1 MIKKLFCAILV
12 TPLFA
17 GCATNSV
24 TNRQQL
30 MLVPEDQVIAS
41 SYNSYSNIINQA
53 KGNSSLNV
61 DPIQTN
67 RAKEIASRII
77 PHAVSY
83 RSSIINWQWDV
94 NVLESNEI
102 NAFCMAGGKIAVYSG
117 LIRTL
122 NPTDDELAQ
131 VIAHEIAHALSE
143 HTREKISVAM
153 ASNLVVGVAAAKNG
167 LSQTQVDLLNNL
179 TSLAIKLPNS
189 RQAEGEADS
198 IGILLAA
205 RAGYDP
211 YAAATL
217 WEKMSHLGN
226 STGLS
231 ILSTHPLPIDRITA
245 MRSEAAQLNPIYQ
258 KTSVLRSAD
267 KLPKIEY
274 ENGQA
279 KNLYGKARYEMPS
292 SKQ

>member
-1 MIKKLFCAILV
+1 M
-12 TPLFA
+12 
-17 GCATNSV
+17 
-24 TNRQQL
+24 
-30 MLVPEDQVIAS
+30 
-41 SYNSYSNIINQA
+41 
-53 KGNSSLNV
+53 
-61 DPIQTN
+61 
-67 RAKEIASRII
+67 
-77 PHAVSY
+77 
-83 RSSIINWQWDV
+83 
-94 NVLESNEI
+94 LESNEI

>member
-1 MIKKLFCAILV
+1 
-12 TPLFA
+12 
-17 GCATNSV
+17 
-24 TNRQQL
+24 
-30 MLVPEDQVIAS
+30 MLVPENQIIAS
-41 SYNSYSNIINQA
+41 SYNSYSNLINQA
-53 KGNSSLNV
+53 KNNNSLNV
-61 DPIQTN
+61 DPIQTK

-77 PHAVSY
+77 PQAISY

-117 LIRTL
+117 LIRAI

-153 ASNLVVGVAAAKNG
+153 ASNLVVGVAAAKKG
-167 LSQTQVDLLNNL
+167 FSQSQVDQLNNL
-179 TSLAIKLPNS
+179 TLLAIKLPNS
-189 RQAEGEADS
+189 RQAEAEADS
-198 IGILLAA
+198 IGSLLAA

-211 YAAATL
+211 YAAVTL

-226 STGLS
+226 SSGLS
-231 ILSTHPLPIDRITA
+231 ILSTHPLPEDRITA
-245 MRSEAAQLNPIYQ
+245 MRSEATQLNPIYR
-258 KTSVLRSAD
+258 KASVLRSAD

-279 KNLYGKARYEMPS
+279 TNLYGKARYEMPS
-292 SKQ
+292 SK